1 MKMKERKNLAKKIAE
16 QQRII
21 LNSEDEEAVREAE
34 EKIVKLLGQV
44 QNWEDIL
51 VIDELVQEL
60 LRDNS

>member
-1 MKMKERKNLAKKIAE
+1 MKMKERKNLAKKIAK

-21 LNSEDEEAVREAE
+21 QTSDDKDAVKQAE
-34 EKIVKLLGQV
+34 QEIIKLSGQV

-60 LRDNS
+60 LEDDF

>member
-21 LNSEDEEAVREAE
+21 LNSEDKEAVREAE
-34 EKIVKLLGQV
+34 EKIVKLSGQV

>member
-1 MKMKERKNLAKKIAE
+1 MKMKKRKNLAKKIAE

-34 EKIVKLLGQV
+34 EKIVKLSGQV

>member
-34 EKIVKLLGQV
+34 EKIVKLSGQV